1 MRTLP
6 SSRRVASTPMLRSS
20 LSMVLTS
27 CSCGTFSSVTGSAVS
42 SAAHSSGSAAFL
54 APEMRTSPWRR
65 RPPRISNLSIEAGS
79 VGLGRP
85 LGWGQRAHRERMDL
99 VRVHSRTERGID
111 QLVALDRALALEC
124 GGDDDGR
131 PMAAV
136 AFHLHVLAWEAVG
149 DDRAQFVGGHG
160 GDQGYP

>member
-27 CSCGTFSSVTGSAVS
+27 CSCGTFSSVTGSAVRR
-42 SAAHSSGSAAFL
+42 AAHSSGSAAFL

-85 LGWGQRAHRERMDL
+85 LGWGQRAHRDRGDL
-99 VRVHSRTERGID
+99 DRVHPRIDGGID
-111 QLVALDRALALEC
+111 QLVALDGARALES
-124 GGDDDGR
+124 GGDDVGR
-131 PMAAV
+131 PVAALPI
-136 AFHLHVLAWEAVG
+136 H
-149 DDRAQFVGGHG
+149 
-160 GDQGYP
+160 